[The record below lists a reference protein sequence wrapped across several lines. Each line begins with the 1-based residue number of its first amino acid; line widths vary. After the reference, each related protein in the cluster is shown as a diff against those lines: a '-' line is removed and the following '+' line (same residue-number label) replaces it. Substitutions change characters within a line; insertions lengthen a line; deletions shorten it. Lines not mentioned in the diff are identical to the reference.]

1 MLSVDAE
8 RMKFSRW
15 YIDISFSDHFVVLM
29 HFQVASLAVE
39 VPARAPLERR
49 GNHRLRWVKFNKF
62 AIHVNPGR
70 TEDSTF
76 VHSKEICICN
86 HAAPVHFE
94 FEKLIAID
102 VLCSGDA
109 VQHREA
115 NFPTSVWFYIGNTKS
130 SAQFFCHVV
139 APSRPGCGGNK
150 RSGQRGCRQKCG
162 SKENVPK
169 LRALAT
175 ASSPSQRPTNVRE
188 WIRLWRTTVSV
199 YSAGGHKHAS

>member
-1 MLSVDAE
+1 
-8 RMKFSRW
+8 MKFSRW

-102 VLCSGDA
+102 
-109 VQHREA
+109 
-115 NFPTSVWFYIGNTKS
+115 PTSPAALVAGFDVPVPYALVGIG
-130 SAQFFCHVV
+130 AV
-139 APSRPGCGGNK
+139 AIWWHRPRPGRDK
-150 RSGQRGCRQKCG
+150 AP
-162 SKENVPK
+162 PK
-169 LRALAT
+169 
-175 ASSPSQRPTNVRE
+175 
-188 WIRLWRTTVSV
+188 
-199 YSAGGHKHAS
+199 